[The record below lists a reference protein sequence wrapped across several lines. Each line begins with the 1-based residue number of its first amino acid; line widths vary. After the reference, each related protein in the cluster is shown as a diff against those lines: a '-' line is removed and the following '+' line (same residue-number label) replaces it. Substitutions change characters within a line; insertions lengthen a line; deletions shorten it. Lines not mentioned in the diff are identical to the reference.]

1 MSFNLSLIWTLLLL
15 CFHPKG
21 NIRTSLINVTLS
33 IGSSVTGRMAISAK
47 QVEGYLFDEIEEE
60 SSNDGVSDNNGM
72 GLGVARLR
80 HDDIDD
86 VDTSD
91 EEKEASRVQK
101 KMKRDDR
108 WSKLI

>member
-1 MSFNLSLIWTLLLL
+1 M
-15 CFHPKG
+15 
-21 NIRTSLINVTLS
+21 
-33 IGSSVTGRMAISAK
+33 TGRMAISAK

-72 GLGVARLR
+72 GLGVAQR
-80 HDDIDD
+80 HHDDVDDID
-86 VDTSD
+86 TTWSD